1 MHSKTHHEHQ
11 TGNVYYVIFIQILLF
26 KLPPKGKSV
35 NARFY
40 KGNVLHKLNKYFLSR
55 RPATGL
61 RSVRLLHDNASS
73 HKVAIV
79 REYLKQEKAV
89 KLPHPPY
96 LPDLATCDS
105 RLKNHLAGRKYRW
118 KKSRFGYFSVSEQYT
133 SKRL

>member
-1 MHSKTHHEHQ
+1 M
-11 TGNVYYVIFIQILLF
+11 
-26 KLPPKGKSV
+26 

-61 RSVRLLHDNASS
+61 RSVRLLHDNAWS

-79 REYLKQEKAV
+79 REYLNQKKAV
-89 KLPHPPY
+89 ELPHPPY

-105 RLKNHLAGRKYRW
+105 RLKNHLAGRKNQTR
-118 KKSRFGYFSVSEQYT
+118 KSLGSAIFQCLNSIPRKDYENAFKNWI
-133 SKRL
+133 KRLKLCLSHGSEYFEGLR